1 MDGPIDDAALLRRV
15 GAGDRAA
22 LKTLYERHSDAL
34 FHFIRSRLRDPF
46 EAGDVM
52 QEVFL
57 EIWRAASRFEGRS
70 AARTWIFGI
79 ARNKAVD
86 RMRRGSRTVL
96 AEPDEATPDESPN
109 PEEAV
114 EAASDAE
121 KVRECIGRLSDTHR
135 SAIHLAFYSEL
146 PYGEIADIEGVPVGT
161 IKTRI
166 LHAKRLLLH
175 CLASFRMT

>member
-1 MDGPIDDAALLRRV
+1 MDSPMDDADLLRRV
-15 GAGDRAA
+15 GTGDRAA
-22 LKTLYERHSDAL
+22 LKALYERHSDAL

-57 EIWRAASRFEGRS
+57 EIWRAAGRFEGRS

-86 RMRRGSRTVL
+86 RMRRGQRVVL
-96 AEPDEATPDESPN
+96 AEPDEATPDDAPN
-109 PEEAV
+109 PEAV
-114 EAASDAE
+114 IEAASDAAR
-121 KVRECIGRLSDTHR
+121 VRECIGKLSDTHR

-146 PYGEIADIEGVPVGT
+146 PYGEIAEIEGVPVGT
-161 IKTRI
+161 VKTRI
-166 LHAKRLLLH
+166 LHAKRLLMH
-175 CLASFRMT
+175 CLAAFRMV